1 MWSPQVEASSK
12 KTGQRNCARV
22 RLPKKETLS
31 KLDQKREKR
40 KQSNGIAATVYL
52 CLSFKYISGLLK
64 VLEKKE
70 SKKIMGLQQ
79 RYIFACLAAAG
90 GFFNLSGRY
99 YSSSRSF
106 LSKGGTHI
114 YQKGPNI
121 WTSKGTFATLNFR
134 KPKGSLLFKRGN
146 NRLSFLSK

>member
-1 MWSPQVEASSK
+1 MK
-12 KTGQRNCARV
+12 KKLCESEIA
-22 RLPKKETLS
+22 KKETLS

-99 YSSSRSF
+99 YSSSRSL
-106 LSKGGTHI
+106 LSKGETHRNDQNLKL
-114 YQKGPNI
+114 QKIGINAKNLKKWPD
-121 WTSKGTFATLNFR
+121 L
-134 KPKGSLLFKRGN
+134 
-146 NRLSFLSK
+146 